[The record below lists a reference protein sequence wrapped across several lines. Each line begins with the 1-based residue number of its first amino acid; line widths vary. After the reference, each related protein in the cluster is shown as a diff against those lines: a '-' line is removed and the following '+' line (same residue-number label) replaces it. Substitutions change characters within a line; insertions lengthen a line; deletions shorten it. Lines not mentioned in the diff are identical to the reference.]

1 MPDTYGDG
9 SFITG
14 SASGTING
22 YSYVFDKI
30 DHEKPVGQADAM
42 NADGTPK
49 GGAFVRM
56 KEKVSVTIKAITG
69 TPAPAQ
75 MVPFALAFHNEASK
89 NWIVTNIKIASSNEG
104 AQIRT
109 YNADLCEH
117 INAIS

>member
-1 MPDTYGDG
+1 MPTTYGDG

-14 SASGTING
+14 SAEGTING
-22 YSYVFDKI
+22 YAYVFDKI
-30 DHEKPVGQADAM
+30 EHEKPVGQADAS

-49 GGAFVRM
+49 GGAYVKL

-75 MVPFALAFHNEASK
+75 MVPFAMAFHGETSR
-89 NWIVTNIKIASSNEG
+89 NWLVTNIKISSSNEG

-109 YNADLCEH
+109 YNADLVEH
-117 INAIS
+117 VNSI